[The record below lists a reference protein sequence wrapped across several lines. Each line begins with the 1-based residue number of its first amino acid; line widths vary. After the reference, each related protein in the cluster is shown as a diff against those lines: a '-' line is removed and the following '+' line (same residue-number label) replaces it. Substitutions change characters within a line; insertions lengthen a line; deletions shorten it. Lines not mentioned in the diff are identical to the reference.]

1 MKRALLAQALVL
13 IVLATSSCFTPRAT
27 PTPTPSPSPTPT
39 PAAVDFWDMVLTLDD
54 FPAGF
59 EQIPVDDSDIV
70 NEGLGGKKWPIQSAF
85 IFFEPD
91 DYQFVIGGIQLLQ
104 GRLDQVQF
112 DAGVHR
118 PEFMLQWMIQSMGLS
133 GILDEG
139 VLPGLDDIGDASSG
153 ITVASE
159 GTGEG
164 LPMRLDLVAFRR
176 HTVGAYVIVT
186 YVDGENPVVEVGRL
200 ARMFDERI
208 IDVLLSSSEPEGG
221 VPKTESGT
229 YVRYSNADL
238 RFSAEYPAGWEVE
251 ITDNRNP
258 TTGEPLDGKI
268 AGFLPPEGD
277 RVVQRA
283 ISVLVLPSPPGMQ
296 LGPEDMPTDQG
307 YIDYIRDWAEMMP
320 VEIVGDPSI
329 VEVDGYKAIEVVTR
343 GSGEYDTYG
352 IVGWQTFLV
361 TEDRAFYIEASGEAG
376 SEPEILRIY
385 KHFMATFDVLPLP

>member
-13 IVLATSSCFTPRAT
+13 IVLATSSCVTPRPT

-54 FPAGF
+54 LPVGF
-59 EQIPVDDSDIV
+59 EQMPLQDSDIV
-70 NEGLGGKKWPIQSAF
+70 NEGLGGQKWPIQSAF
-85 IFFEPD
+85 IFFEPEA
-91 DYQFVIGGIQLLQ
+91 YQFVIGGTQLLQ

-118 PEFMLQWMIQSMGLS
+118 PEFMLQWDIQSMGLS
-133 GILDEG
+133 GILDEA

-176 HTVGAYVIVT
+176 HTVGAYVIFT
-186 YVDGENPVVEVGRL
+186 YVDGENPVVEVGEL
-200 ARMFDERI
+200 ARTFDERI
-208 IDVLLSSSEPEGG
+208 IDTLLFSSESEGSG
-221 VPKTESGT
+221 PDTQLES
-229 YVRYSNADL
+229 YIRYSNADL

-251 ITDNRNP
+251 VTDNHNP

-277 RVVQRA
+277 RLKQRA
-283 ISVLVLPSPPGMQ
+283 ISVLVLPTPPGVQ
-296 LGPEDMPTDQG
+296 LAPDDMPTDQE
-307 YIDYIRDWAEMMP
+307 YVDYIRDWAEMMP
-320 VEIVGDPSI
+320 VEIVGDPLL

-361 TEDRAFYIEASGEAG
+361 TEDRAFYIEASGEAE

-385 KHFMATFDVLPLP
+385 EHFMATFDVVPLP